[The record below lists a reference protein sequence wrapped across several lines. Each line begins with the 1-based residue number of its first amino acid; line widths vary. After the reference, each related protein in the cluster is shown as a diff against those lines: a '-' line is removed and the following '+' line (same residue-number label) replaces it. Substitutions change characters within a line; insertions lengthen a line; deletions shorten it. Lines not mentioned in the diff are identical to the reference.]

1 VTYFVRVI
9 SFDRAK
15 TDGPVLATASVA
27 IPVSADEDLILHGIV
42 VLRHRGGVRI
52 GLPGY
57 FPPGSRERTD
67 AYTLPVALER
77 AIRNAVL
84 AAWRDQEAE
93 PVATAWG
100 VPLPE
105 RYRARA

>member
-1 VTYFVRVI
+1 
-9 SFDRAK
+9 
-15 TDGPVLATASVA
+15 LAVASVA
-27 IPVSADEDLILHGIV
+27 VPVSPDEDLVVNGIALV
-42 VLRHRGGVRI
+42 RHHGGVRI
-52 GLPGY
+52 SFPGY
-57 FPPGSRERTD
+57 MHPFTRQRTD
-67 AYTLPVALER
+67 VCTMPVALER

-84 AAWRDQEAE
+84 AAWRDGEAE